1 MVIMLSWTTVIL
13 CNLTANLHFSGKMT
27 KGKCCVFP
35 IDFFFPF
42 PFADGDH
49 VDFCQFKKAGLNKS
63 TEILIPWA
71 GLSSQWQWPHWTCTV
86 LTSHCSCFIFGNL
99 MLSSDFRGSRSG
111 KACSAVLDVLLK
123 TSEDI
128 GLLLV
133 WEKIPREISNGVFFR
148 TQAASHSVI
157 EPQSIYT
164 QWQNIK
170 VHK

>member
-111 KACSAVLDVLLK
+111 KACSAVLDTSKPQRTLGCYSFGKRYPERFLMESFLGLK
-123 TSEDI
+123 
-128 GLLLV
+128 L
-133 WEKIPREISNGVFFR
+133 R
-148 TQAASHSVI
+148 VI
-157 EPQSIYT
+157 Q
-164 QWQNIK
+164 
-170 VHK
+170 